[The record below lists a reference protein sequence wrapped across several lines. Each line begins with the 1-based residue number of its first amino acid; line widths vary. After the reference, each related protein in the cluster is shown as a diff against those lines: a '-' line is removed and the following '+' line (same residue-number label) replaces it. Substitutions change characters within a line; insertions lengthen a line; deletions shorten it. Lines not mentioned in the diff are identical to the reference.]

1 MNYLIDPTFTK
12 FNRLFALL
20 FENED
25 DRTFFLKYYVPSLE
39 TKELNVL
46 IDTRRVFDTP
56 IKNIKETYEN
66 IIETGRKDFITT
78 LHIVTI
84 IQIHLEVYGS
94 LKEMNY
100 Q

>member
-1 MNYLIDPTFTK
+1 M
-12 FNRLFALL
+12 
-20 FENED
+20 
-25 DRTFFLKYYVPSLE
+25 PSLE
-39 TKELNVL
+39 TKELSVL

-56 IKNIKETYEN
+56 IKNIKETYES